1 MIPIINDINDLH
13 HQMSKLINGAEKP
26 TGNKWVL
33 GFIPKC
39 LEEYI
44 CRFPDPDN
52 ENYWLYCGNSY
63 EFIFKE

>member
-13 HQMSKLINGAEKP
+13 YQMSKLIDGAKEP

-33 GFIPKC
+33 GFIPKS
-39 LEEYI
+39 LKEYI

-52 ENYWLYCGNSY
+52 EDYWLYCGNSY
-63 EFIFKE
+63 KFIFKE